1 MTVFAFEEMVRVPG
15 PFIATA
21 GAAGL
26 GLAALMAKALD
37 GRFSL
42 DLALAPAR
50 AKLWGAA
57 SWLVCAAFVWAFFR
71 PLLPAKV
78 FGLVYWPARVEGAAA
93 LTHLL
98 LLAALGCAAFLLAAG
113 LAGEAERAD
122 APAPSRWGRLAFSGA
137 LTGASLGLVGLESG
151 RALFLADAL
160 SRLGFRLTGGFVLGA
175 VVPAMTAGGALV
187 LYAVARGSGWGPRW
201 RWGAVAAALAA
212 WLIPVSLAEGYLRLA
227 WDYGRPG
234 LAEAAG
240 VAKAGQAERSIVVVL
255 AREAGAPGWQRREE
269 VLSAEGLA
277 VSREGLDAVRRYL
290 EMHGYRTVFL
300 KEALGYLRRGWQLL
314 WEPERHMDAAM
325 IRLGPRFPP
334 DYDAFLSAIRVAPAT
349 PENYDRLENM
359 ARAADKARSPSV
371 RKAGRLFQGLS
382 GAYARFG
389 DLSNSNLWL
398 DRIQR
403 LWPLYED
410 EVSVDPIEER
420 HEGVITGSVLFNGRP
435 ASAVQVG
442 LFMLAAS
449 SAPATARG
457 GLAAAAWPDVSGRF
471 EFKDL
476 TPGRY
481 YLALRGD
488 PVLLGDGRLDFW
500 NAPGLVRLRPDA
512 MREDLFPIEVVRG
525 QGAPSDAAPMPRSAL
540 PGLAVPLSPGRAR

>member
-15 PFIATA
+15 PAVYGA

-26 GLAALMAKALD
+26 GLAALAAKALED
-37 GRFSL
+37 RFSL
-42 DLALAPAR
+42 DLALASPR

-57 SWLVCAAFVWAFFR
+57 AWAVCAVFVWAFFR

-93 LTHLL
+93 LAHLVL
-98 LLAALGCAAFLLAAG
+98 LGALGCSAFFMTAG
-113 LAGEAERAD
+113 LAGVAGGEA
-122 APAPSRWGRLAFSGA
+122 APPPSRWAELLAAGA
-137 LTGASLGLVGLESG
+137 LTGAALGVVGIEAG
-151 RALFLADAL
+151 RALFVADAL
-160 SRLGFRLTGGFVLGA
+160 SRLGFRLLGGLLLGA
-175 VVPAMTAGGALV
+175 VVPAAAAAGAL
-187 LYAVARGSGWGPRW
+187 LLFAAARGGPWGRRW
-201 RWGAVAAALAA
+201 RWGAAAGALAV
-212 WLIPVSLAEGYLRLA
+212 WLVPVSLTEGYLRLA
-227 WDYGRPG
+227 WDFGRPG

-240 VAKAGQAERSIVVVL
+240 VAKSASAPHSVVVVL

-269 VLSAEGLA
+269 ALSVEGLA
-277 VSREGLDAVRRYL
+277 VSREGLEAVRRYL
-290 EMHGYRTVFL
+290 EVHGYRTIFL
-300 KEALGYLRRGWQLL
+300 KEALAYLRRGWQML

-371 RKAGRLFQGLS
+371 RRAGHLFQGLS
-382 GAYARFG
+382 AAYARFG
-389 DLSNSNLWL
+389 DLSSSNLWL

-442 LFMLAAS
+442 LFMLASS

-457 GLAAAAWPDVSGRF
+457 GLTAAAWPDASGRF

-525 QGAPSDAAPMPRSAL
+525 VGNGETAPMPRSAL
-540 PGLAVPLSPGRAR
+540 PGLTAPFPQRTR